1 MPLTNGRS
9 FATVI
14 CLIVAFALLSSTVAA
29 QQTTAD
35 PDSREAEIAARQAEK
50 AKDSRP
56 YEPNAAEGFIEKL
69 DQHLRSGHVSWHPY
83 VATAYSGAGFT
94 LGAGY
99 TKFIGDYSTV
109 DARGSMSL
117 SGSKRVELE
126 AVFPRLLERRAVLK
140 VGTGWREGLDAPF
153 YGIGND
159 TLASSE
165 ANFDFTQFN
174 TWTDFQVRPRRN
186 PFLFGATL
194 EYMQI
199 DQRFELDT
207 VFAQLFTPDRV
218 PGVGAQPDYIHASGT
233 VALDWRPAADYARR
247 GGYYGITAQH
257 YADQKGDFTFSR
269 LEYEAVQH
277 VPILRDAW
285 VLSLRGRVH
294 TTMLDD
300 VDNVPFFMMPFLGSG
315 STLRGYSSGR
325 FRDLNSLL
333 LSAEWR
339 VLVNSFVDLA
349 FFYDAGKVTSRRSD
363 LNLDALHENYG
374 VGLRLHSPVATPI
387 RVEFARGKEGN
398 RLVFA
403 ADAVF

>member
-1 MPLTNGRS
+1 MTRDWS

-14 CLIVAFALLSSTVAA
+14 VLLVSLAFRPGTVAA
-29 QQTTAD
+29 QQAAAD
-35 PDSREAEIAARQAEK
+35 PDSRAAEIAARQAEK
-50 AKDSRP
+50 ARTAHP
-56 YEPNAAEGFIEKL
+56 YEPNAAEGFVEKL

-117 SGSKRVELE
+117 SGSKRLEVE
-126 AVFPRLLERRAVLK
+126 AVFPRLLERRGVLK
-140 VGTGWREGLDAPF
+140 IGTGWREGLDAPF

-165 ANFDFTQFN
+165 ANFDFRQYN
-174 TWTDFQVRPRRN
+174 TWTELQVRPRRT
-186 PFLFGATL
+186 PFLFGGTI

-199 DQRFELDT
+199 DQRFDLDT
-207 VFAQLFTPDRV
+207 VFAQLFTPDKV
-218 PGVGAQPDYIHASGT
+218 PGVGAEPDYIHASGT

-257 YADQKGDFTFSR
+257 YADQKGEFTFTR
-269 LEYEAVQH
+269 MEYEAVQH

-294 TTMLDD
+294 TTLQDD
-300 VDNVPFFMMPFLGSG
+300 VDAVPFFLMPFLGSG

-325 FRDLNSLL
+325 FRDLNTLL

-339 VLVNSFVDLA
+339 VLVNSFVDVA
-349 FFYDAGKVTSRRSD
+349 FFYDAGKVTPRPSD
-363 LNLDALHENYG
+363 LNFEALHDNYG
-374 VGLRLHSPVATPI
+374 VGLRLHSAIATPI